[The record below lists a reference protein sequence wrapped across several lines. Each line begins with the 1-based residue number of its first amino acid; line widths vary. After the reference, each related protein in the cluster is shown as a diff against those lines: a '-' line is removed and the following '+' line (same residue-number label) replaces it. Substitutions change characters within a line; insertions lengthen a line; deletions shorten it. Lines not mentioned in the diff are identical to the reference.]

1 MRAPALQ
8 ALDAHE
14 NDVHGVGF
22 SPDGKWM
29 RVNTDPPSSGGS
41 VIENR

>member
-29 RVNTDPPSSGGS
+29 ASASEDRSAILWRIGD
-41 VIENR
+41 